1 MSKVDSTNKVSN
13 NADNNAK
20 DGEGEFIQV
29 RKKSEK
35 NTANHDKNIERKKN
49 KSRSRNNSLGEGR
62 PSKPRL
68 DYINFFIFFFQIL
81 ISRSR
86 NSSANASRVSKVE
99 NRGGGSRAH
108 RNKNQR
114 KGGKSGRTYED
125 EEWRTVYIGFV
136 ERGTS
141 SEDLAKVFKDSGE
154 IERLTLKEGFAFI
167 LFKEE
172 SSVALACK
180 LDGTCL
186 NGLNLRVAPRKEK
199 PPEVTGETLL
209 DLDMK
214 KFRHEKHPRL
224 LRDIDEFL
232 QGFNCVGS
240 FSQDKKESNTI
251 IIPGYLEI
259 CPKYMNTF

>member
-1 MSKVDSTNKVSN
+1 MSKI
-13 NADNNAK
+13 
-20 DGEGEFIQV
+20 EG
-29 RKKSEK
+29 K
-35 NTANHDKNIERKKN
+35 
-49 KSRSRNNSLGEGR
+49 
-62 PSKPRL
+62 
-68 DYINFFIFFFQIL
+68 
-81 ISRSR
+81 
-86 NSSANASRVSKVE
+86 
-99 NRGGGSRAH
+99 GGSRAAH

-114 KGGKSGRTYED
+114 KGGKTGRNYED

-251 IIPGYLEI
+251 IVPGDQRPSEL
-259 CPKYMNTF
+259 F

>member
-1 MSKVDSTNKVSN
+1 M
-13 NADNNAK
+13 
-20 DGEGEFIQV
+20 
-29 RKKSEK
+29 
-35 NTANHDKNIERKKN
+35 
-49 KSRSRNNSLGEGR
+49 
-62 PSKPRL
+62 
-68 DYINFFIFFFQIL
+68 
-81 ISRSR
+81 
-86 NSSANASRVSKVE
+86 
-99 NRGGGSRAH
+99 
-108 RNKNQR
+108 
-114 KGGKSGRTYED
+114 
-125 EEWRTVYIGFV
+125 

-141 SEDLAKVFKDSGE
+141 SDDLAKVFKDSGE

-172 SSVALACK
+172 SSVTLACK

-259 CPKYMNTF
+259 CPKNLNTF